1 MDKNSKIFVA
11 GASGLVG
18 SAIVR
23 KLFEK
28 GYRNIIG
35 SYFSRNP
42 EPLYSGYEE
51 DIEKGCL
58 RFLQIDL
65 TNQAEVGNFFEKEKP
80 DYVFL
85 AAAKVGGIWANNV
98 YRADFIYQNLQIQNN
113 VIHQSYL
120 KGVKKLLF
128 LGSTC
133 IYPRDCLQPM
143 KEEYLLTGELEYTN
157 EPYAIA
163 KIAGMKMCES
173 YNLQYGTNFISVMP
187 TNLYGYN
194 DNFDL
199 EKSHVLPALLRK
211 MHLAKMLEKGDWE
224 AIRIDLDKRPIENID
239 GSAPK
244 KAILR
249 VLEKYGVKLVTR
261 HASPVAQVEVWG
273 TGKPKREF
281 LWSED
286 MADACIFLME
296 KIDFR
301 DIVKL
306 MHPYL
311 DLAKDTPLI
320 EYVKKGQKIK
330 NTHINIGTGKEISIK
345 DLACLIKDIVGFK
358 GKIYFDTTKPDG
370 TPRKVTDVSRL
381 HSLGWRHKVS
391 LEEGIKKLY
400 AWYIAIDK

>member
-1 MDKNSKIFVA
+1 MNKTSKIFVA

-18 SAIVR
+18 SGIVR
-23 KLFEK
+23 KLLDK
-28 GYRNIIG
+28 GYKNILG

-42 EPLYSGYEE
+42 ESLYSGYKEH
-51 DIEKGCL
+51 IEKGYI
-58 RFLQIDL
+58 RFLQLDL
-65 TNQAEVGNFFEKEKP
+65 TNQAEVKNFFEKEKSE
-80 DYVFL
+80 YVFL
-85 AAAKVGGIWANNV
+85 AAAKVGGIWANNI

-113 VIHQSYL
+113 IIHQSYL
-120 KGVKKLLF
+120 HGVNKLLF

-133 IYPRDCLQPM
+133 IYPRDCPQPM

-163 KIAGMKMCES
+163 KIAGMKMCEN

-199 EKSHVLPALLRK
+199 EKSHVLPALVRK
-211 MHLAKMLEKGDWE
+211 IHLAKALENNNWE
-224 AIRIDLDKRPIENID
+224 LIREDLSKLPIEGVE
-239 GSAPK
+239 GSRSEED
-244 KAILR
+244 ILK
-249 VLEKYGVKLVTR
+249 VLEKYGIKKISDSTVK
-261 HASPVAQVEVWG
+261 VEVWG

-296 KIDFR
+296 NIDFW

-306 MHPYL
+306 IYPEFP
-311 DLAKDTPLI
+311 PL
-320 EYVKKGQKIK
+320 K
-330 NTHINIGTGKEISIK
+330 NTSCKPISYVMKGKEIRNVHLNIGTGEEITIR
-345 DLACLIKDIVGFK
+345 DLAYLIKDIIGFK
-358 GKIYFDTTKPDG
+358 GEIYFNTSKPDG

-381 HSLGWRHKVS
+381 NSLGWHHTVP

-400 AWYIAIDK
+400 AWYIKTR